1 MEKNLADDDDAP
13 EKSQDAEVEKHAHL
27 KARQDTL

>member
-1 MEKNLADDDDAP
+1 MEKNLADDDAP